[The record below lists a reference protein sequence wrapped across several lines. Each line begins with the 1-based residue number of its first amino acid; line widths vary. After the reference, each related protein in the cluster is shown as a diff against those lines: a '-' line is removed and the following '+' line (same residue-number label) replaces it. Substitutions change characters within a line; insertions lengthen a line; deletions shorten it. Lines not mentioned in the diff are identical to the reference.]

1 MIQYIIAAGIGAFL
15 GSQSKKSKKS
25 YAEGGGIGSRF
36 ELGTPVNYRTE
47 DYSGNERIESGEV
60 VLRNGK
66 KAIKLYKDSNYSGDG
81 ERIRFF
87 DEIDMSQVKN
97 FSDSTYAHGGL
108 VGERIIFV
116 ETDMQFV
123 GETATVLDRKKGV
136 LTVKLDDN
144 GTRNDGKIV
153 YVDVPIAFWEGQVEV
168 LLQKNNREELL
179 KYLMYKYDED
189 EAKIKRFIKYYEN
202 AHDKPYPSN
211 NYMIKHI
218 KSQLNDENFK
228 PFTWEGKEQSVVG
241 YTLPYNDYAKG
252 GKTRKKVKK

>member
-97 FSDSTYAHGGL
+97 FSGSTYAHGGE
-108 VGERIIFV
+108 VGKLKKYEKQLWRV
-116 ETDMQFV
+116 MQV
-123 GETATVLDRKKGV
+123 KGQSRK
-136 LTVKLDDN
+136 VKSD
-144 GTRNDGKIV
+144 TSKEIHRV
-153 YVDVPIAFWEGQVEV
+153 QE
-168 LLQKNNREELL
+168 
-179 KYLMYKYDED
+179 
-189 EAKIKRFIKYYEN
+189 KIKNLQSSTYAEGGLLRVLKDSGFNHHKGSPKNELKHNRGAYIATIGKDNMGEVVHLDIYTPDTKTFISSTSFDNPKKLADYFN
-202 AHDKPYPSN
+202 KN
-211 NYMIKHI
+211 
-218 KSQLNDENFK
+218 QL
-228 PFTWEGKEQSVVG
+228 
-241 YTLPYNDYAKG
+241 YAKG